1 MSAAIQAQP
10 TTEPDKNQN
19 KTEYGLF
26 DIRSRV
32 VQQYTHQI
40 GKTKIENVPTLVAW
54 LACKNMEFL
63 WWIKTDLAKCV
74 ALLEMI
80 AEKHG
85 ISVNA
90 NGQTAS
96 GPAALP
102 DFMLA
107 NGIAVTEAGTQNEK
121 SNKGKNKK

>member
-1 MSAAIQAQP
+1 MASAVQAQP
-10 TTEPDKNQN
+10 TQEPN
-19 KTEYGLF
+19 KTENKTDYGLF

-40 GKTKIENVPTLVAW
+40 GKTTIENVPTLVAW

-63 WWIKTDLAKCV
+63 WWIKTDLGKCL

-80 AEKHG
+80 AEKNG
-85 ISVNA
+85 IEVNA

-102 DFMLA
+102 DFMLS
-107 NGIAVTEAGTQNEK
+107 NGMKVTEAGTQSE
-121 SNKGKNKK
+121 KGKSKKG